1 MAPYP
6 GQLFLAVILVH
17 TNEGTRDC
25 TCNLLGI
32 HDACHNVVGLLSRG
46 WTMEG
51 LGFELRA
58 NPSGPFRVY
67 ALDYSLSSHRVPH
80 R

>member
-51 LGFELRA
+51 LGFEPIHLV
-58 NPSGPFRVY
+58 PSESMPWIILFPHSV
-67 ALDYSLSSHRVPH
+67 VPH